1 MNSRISISIHA
12 PREGGDGLCGQSS
25 KVLQDFNPRPPR
37 GGRRHATRTVEHHG
51 HFNPRPPRGGRPR
64 HVEIV
69 RHRLQYFN
77 PRPPRGGR
85 LAARDLH
92 RGGRTFQSMPP
103 ARGATSSPAM
113 AITEAIISIHA
124 PREGGDVVVLHGIV
138 GGDDFNP
145 RPPRGGR
152 HHRHQCV
159 LFRTGAF
166 QSTPPARGATGKVV
180 FNEVH
185 AFISIHAPR
194 EGGDFSVRYRLT
206 PDTYFNPRPPRGG
219 RRPSVW
225 KRSAE

>member
-85 LAARDLH
+85 
-92 RGGRTFQSMPP
+92 
-103 ARGATSSPAM
+103 
-113 AITEAIISIHA
+113 
-124 PREGGDVVVLHGIV
+124 
-138 GGDDFNP
+138 
-145 RPPRGGR
+145 

-206 PDTYFNPRPPRGG
+206 PDTYFKPRPPRGG

>member
-51 HFNPRPPRGGRPR
+51 H
-64 HVEIV
+64 
-69 RHRLQYFN
+69 FN

>member
-85 LAARDLH
+85 LPELLRGVFGRVH
-92 RGGRTFQSMPP
+92 FNPRPPRGGRRFPVGWPCSSILFQSTPP
-103 ARGATSSPAM
+103 ARGATTDPRQAVTGM
-113 AITEAIISIHA
+113 DISIHA
-124 PREGGDVVVLHGIV
+124 PREGGDGRAASQAWRSSH
-138 GGDDFNP
+138 FNP

-152 HHRHQCV
+152 QQRCTV
-159 LFRTGAF
+159 L
-166 QSTPPARGATGKVV
+166 PA
-180 FNEVH
+180 
-185 AFISIHAPR
+185 
-194 EGGDFSVRYRLT
+194 DL
-206 PDTYFNPRPPRGG
+206 
-219 RRPSVW
+219 
-225 KRSAE
+225 